1 MGVKHSLYMHMT
13 SISKNI
19 NTEKHTSWHVIR
31 TSPNGDASATKEL
44 KQEGL
49 EAYSPCITSYCN
61 QKNTYKEIPLF
72 PGYIFL
78 KCSVS
83 QEMRPSLQTAP
94 HASNWVVFGDEI
106 PSISDD
112 TVSLIKR
119 YTETLNYQSK
129 LPKRF
134 ERGDK
139 VTVQLKDVKIP
150 GEVIETAKPGSA
162 NVRVAL
168 EFVNTTA
175 QAQVSKRYVE
185 ITAPERIR
193 IPRRTRGRG
202 RKIKPHH
209 TQE

>member
-1 MGVKHSLYMHMT
+1 MGIKHNLYMHMT
-13 SISKNI
+13 YISEKL
-19 NTEKHTSWHVIR
+19 NTEKHASWHVIK

-49 EAYSPCITSYCN
+49 EVYSPCITSYCN
-61 QKNTYKEIPLF
+61 QKNAYKEMPLF

-83 QEMRPSLQTAP
+83 QEMRPSLQTSP
-94 HASNWVVFGDEI
+94 HASSWVIFGDEI

-112 TVSLIKR
+112 DVALIKR

-129 LPKRF
+129 LPKQF
-134 ERGDK
+134 ARGDK

-150 GEVIETAKPGSA
+150 GEVIETAKPNSD
-162 NVRVAL
+162 NVRVTL
-168 EFVNTTA
+168 ELINTTA

-185 ITAPERIR
+185 ITARERIR
-193 IPRRTRGRG
+193 IPRRTRGKG
-202 RKIKPHH
+202 RKIKTHNTH
-209 TQE
+209 E